1 MFDAVNMLPSS
12 WDAISI
18 KTIVKCFR
26 KSEIISSS
34 RKFPQADGD
43 NLFKQLKMSS
53 YVWKGCKSEI
63 RNKTK
68 TSVNKRYSKYPHI
81 EGYFEYQNLQDFS
94 IEKLG
99 NYVN

>member
-34 RKFPQADGD
+34 RKFPRADGD

-53 YVWKGCKSEI
+53 YV
-63 RNKTK
+63 
-68 TSVNKRYSKYPHI
+68 
-81 EGYFEYQNLQDFS
+81 
-94 IEKLG
+94 
-99 NYVN
+99 

>member
-43 NLFKQLKMSS
+43 NLFKQLKN
-53 YVWKGCKSEI
+53 KLLHL
-63 RNKTK
+63 RNVVKARFETK
-68 TSVNKRYSKYPHI
+68 QKHR
-81 EGYFEYQNLQDFS
+81 
-94 IEKLG
+94 
-99 NYVN
+99 